1 MKKKKIRHE
10 CPFISVRYAVDVA
23 ALRNNGVRL
32 IERAEV
38 IKNYREFLEFEKSS
52 YSPLLYSSPSSRPIP
67 FRGGE
72 NYRNPYL

>member
-1 MKKKKIRHE
+1 MQ
-10 CPFISVRYAVDVA
+10 
-23 ALRNNGVRL
+23 L

-52 YSPLLYSSPSSRPIP
+52 YSLLLYSSPSSRPIP
-67 FRGGE
+67 FMEEGEGGRSE